1 MHRQHSGPGP
11 AHDSADLFP
20 HLRLIA
26 MHLAGRA
33 KGLGLHKGAM
43 LDPGQRIIMELL
55 ALRAEFSLRAVML
68 FAAVKCDH
76 LADQQF
82 FIVSLFGKVFRGG
95 L

>member
-1 MHRQHSGPGP
+1 MHRQHPWPGP
-11 AHDSADLFP
+11 AHNGTDLLP
-20 HLRLIA
+20 HFRFVA
-26 MHLAGRA
+26 VNFAGRA
-33 KGLGLHKGAM
+33 KGFRLHKGAM
-43 LDPGQRIIMELL
+43 LDPGQCIIMELL

-76 LADQQF
+76 LTDQQF